1 MEVENTEVI
10 KAAVSE
16 GLGISIISLGR
27 IQQEVKTGLLIPVK
41 ISGLSIR
48 ATIQADHAQGN
59 KSFKPDEGLS
69 RALTCSMASTVMGE
83 NAHHVT
89 TRPPSLLYQ

>member
-48 ATIQADHAQGN
+48 RQFKLIMLKEKNLSNPMKAFLELLTSDGLYGHA
-59 KSFKPDEGLS
+59 
-69 RALTCSMASTVMGE
+69 
-83 NAHHVT
+83 
-89 TRPPSLLYQ
+89 